1 MPDSPK
7 KVAWM
12 KENTTQATIRINHN
26 TDKDILEYFGEK
38 ISATTIKAVLR
49 QYMKEHPK
57 EE

>member
-7 KVAWM
+7 KAAWM
-12 KENTTQATIRINHN
+12 RENTTQATIRINHN
-26 TDKDILEYFGEK
+26 TDRDILEYFGEK